1 MDMIFQTVIQ
11 YVAEIVALVI
21 ISAIGILGAFVLKKI
36 NKNKNLENIADATG
50 LVISAAQETVRRL
63 QQTLVDG
70 YKEAA
75 PDGKLTPD
83 QILELKQKTLEI
95 TMGTLGQPILD
106 LLLAAKIDV
115 SGLITNAAEAYINEM
130 KTAPEVAEAK

>member
-1 MDMIFQTVIQ
+1 MDIIFQTVVQ
-11 YVAEIVALVI
+11 YVAEILALVI
-21 ISAIGILGAFVLKKI
+21 ISAIGILGAYVLKKI
-36 NKNKNLENIADATG
+36 NKNKDLENIAGATE

-83 QILELKQKTLEI
+83 QILELKEKTLEI
-95 TMGTLGQPILD
+95 TMSTLAQPILD
-106 LLLAAKIDV
+106 LLLAAKVDV

-130 KTAPEVAEAK
+130 KTTPETIEAE

>member
-1 MDMIFQTVIQ
+1 MDIIFQTVVQ
-11 YVAEIVALVI
+11 YVAEILVLVI
-21 ISAIGILGAFVLKKI
+21 ISAIGILGAYVLKKV
-36 NKNKNLENIADATG
+36 NKNKDLENIAGATE

-83 QILELKQKTLEI
+83 QILELKEKTLEI
-95 TMGTLGQPILD
+95 TMGTLAQPVLD
-106 LLLAAKIDV
+106 LLLAAKVDV

-130 KTAPEVAEAK
+130 KTAPEATEVE